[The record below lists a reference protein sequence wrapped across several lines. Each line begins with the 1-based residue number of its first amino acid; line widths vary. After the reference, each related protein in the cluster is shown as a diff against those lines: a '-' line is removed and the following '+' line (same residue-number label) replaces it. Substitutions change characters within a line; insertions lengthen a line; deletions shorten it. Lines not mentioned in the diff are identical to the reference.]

1 MRAIYAQTG
10 GLGLGLGLDPSP
22 TSEIQISWQAI
33 TAT

>member
-10 GLGLGLGLDPSP
+10 GLGLGLDPSP